1 MALTSWGVLALLAA
15 FGSHL
20 GGELAVPAAAALV
33 GIAATATLL
42 EQAGLVGLDNLTVPL
57 AVAGLWSLA
66 CRP

>member
-1 MALTSWGVLALLAA
+1 M
-15 FGSHL
+15 
-20 GGELAVPAAAALV
+20 AVPAAAALV